1 MTQSKIGC
9 PPRAGVTWSSGRS
22 TACIGK
28 GTANTL
34 QAFPFHPQH
43 PAWETGDYQG
53 LLLVVEPV
61 KQSAGWPG
69 WTQPIQLHL
78 TSGREQKSCASELSK
93 WHSVGLVVCAMGCT
107 ETAEIWYE
115 KKKKNEP
122 PLPIRIPSKMTLRGS
137 VAKKIE
143 LFSFLQAPVMFALGF
158 TKNKLWT
165 REDMFISSVD

>member
-1 MTQSKIGC
+1 MTQS
-9 PPRAGVTWSSGRS
+9 RWDALLTAGVMWSSGRS
-22 TACIGK
+22 TACTDK

-43 PAWETGDYQG
+43 PAWETGDCQG

-93 WHSVGLVVCAMGCT
+93 WHSVGLAVCAMGWT

-115 KKKKNEP
+115 KKKKEP
-122 PLPIRIPSKMTLRGS
+122 PLPIRIPSKMTSRGS
-137 VAKKIE
+137 VAKQTE
-143 LFSFLQAPVMFALGF
+143 LFSFL
-158 TKNKLWT
+158 
-165 REDMFISSVD
+165 